1 MRGVMAVRRREV
13 GSIVVLSPKGSFFG
27 DTETDEL
34 QQALMD
40 EAQSGNQR
48 LVINLSDCQALNSI
62 AIGVL
67 MRAYAN
73 YRGRGGEIKL
83 CGLGKRVKD
92 LFTMTKLIMVFDHH
106 ATEEEAVAAFAVTTS

>member
-1 MRGVMAVRRREV
+1 MAIAQKQV
-13 GSIVVLSPKGSFFG
+13 GTIAILYPKGSFFG
-27 DTETDEL
+27 DHETDDL
-34 QQALMD
+34 QKALM
-40 EAQSGNQR
+40 EQAARNNTR
-48 LVINLSDCQALNSI
+48 LVVNLKDCQALNSI

-83 CGLGKRVKD
+83 CGLGKRIKD

-106 ATEEEAVAAFAVTTS
+106 DTEEQAVAAFAVE